1 MVNIFEI
8 LIDAFPQDN
17 DIDID
22 AIRQLLFYFES
33 TYVRNRVLADRI
45 REPRFPP
52 VKWNHFDHV
61 VECLPKTTN
70 CVEGFHNAL
79 NSMFL
84 CKHPTVWVLFNGLR
98 RDMAI
103 HRLTPH
109 KSLVENNERRRSKY
123 EDIERRL
130 SLRAM
135 NFFRENNKLQYLR
148 SIVHLQVPI

>member
-22 AIRQLLFYFES
+22 TIRQLLFYFES

-61 VECLPKTTN
+61 VECLPK
-70 CVEGFHNAL
+70 
-79 NSMFL
+79 M
-84 CKHPTVWVLFNGLR
+84 

-103 HRLTPH
+103 HRLTLQ

-135 NFFRENNKLQYLR
+135 NFFRENNKL
-148 SIVHLQVPI
+148 